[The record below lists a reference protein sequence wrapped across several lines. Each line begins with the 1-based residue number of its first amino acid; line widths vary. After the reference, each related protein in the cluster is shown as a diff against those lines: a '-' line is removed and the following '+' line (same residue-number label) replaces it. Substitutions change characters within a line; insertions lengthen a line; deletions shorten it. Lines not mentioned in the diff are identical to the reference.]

1 MSDTRDDNLTSNEP
15 GPADAVIGGALG
27 WLFILVGCAA
37 IAAAALI
44 PAYFET
50 LDVKQARETEA
61 IKAEML
67 TDERQR
73 YVDFYQAL
81 SDDDPVLIERLAM
94 TELRLKPVGSDV
106 AQHGASDPL
115 ALVVEPTPVAIQH
128 ALAGQS
134 QMHSIE
140 NELSRPDLKQQA
152 VIDVQ
157 IDRPRQTRLIAA
169 ATGQYQPLLAG
180 GGALLVLLG
189 LWPRRASQAV

>member
-73 YVDFYQAL
+73 YVDFHQAL